1 MGANTTNTDNRIY
14 RELCQLTKN
23 KTAWNEKI
31 PYVASLLE
39 NSTPKIVAKAMWMLG
54 EMGLLNPQAIAG
66 YTANGARVHMDK
78 MCALALFCKWIYA
91 FASVQLW
98 LSVWSCTMWAKIPPS
113 CSSCAGDPC
122 SATAPSLS
130 TTILSAPATVRIR
143 WAIMRTVL
151 FLMSRD
157 NAS

>member
-54 EMGLLNPQAIAG
+54 EMGLLNPTG
-66 YTANGARVHMDK
+66 NSR
-78 MCALALFCKWIYA
+78 IYGE
-91 FASVQLW
+91 W
-98 LSVWSCTMWAKIPPS
+98 GK
-113 CSSCAGDPC
+113 
-122 SATAPSLS
+122 SAHG
-130 TTILSAPATVRIR
+130 
-143 WAIMRTVL
+143 
-151 FLMSRD
+151 
-157 NAS
+157 

>member
-78 MCALALFCKWIYA
+78 MCALALF
-91 FASVQLW
+91 
-98 LSVWSCTMWAKIPPS
+98 
-113 CSSCAGDPC
+113 SSFCLGKEFFRQ
-122 SATAPSLS
+122 
-130 TTILSAPATVRIR
+130 IIKR
-143 WAIMRTVL
+143 
-151 FLMSRD
+151 
-157 NAS
+157 